1 MSSDTR
7 SKISQMLY
15 HLGNGNR
22 ASADRELA
30 QIVKIKMKNVFEK
43 EYQKVKDQFSKEIK

>member
-7 SKISQMLY
+7 SKISQVIY

-22 ASADRELA
+22 ASADRELG
-30 QIVKIKMKNVFEK
+30 QIIKIKMKNVFER
-43 EYQKVKDQFSKEIK
+43 EYDKVKNQFSKEIK